1 MKISFYET
9 KERIILTKYIK
20 VKEEPYKIND
30 RRIKIE
36 DDTIDLYKE
45 IIEIER
51 IIKYKHKTEIILLKK
66 VKEFW
71 RCITQRDTY
80 SYKKYEFDLE
90 SNDNLDTL
98 EKMMYYLYENGNNSV
113 KRSMNQSFYESKGTV
128 LSLNYNKNNK

>member
-45 IIEIER
+45 IIEIEK

-80 SYKKYEFDLE
+80 SYRKYEFDLE
-90 SNDNLDTL
+90 SNDKLDTL
-98 EKMMYYLYENGNNSV
+98 EKMMYYLYENGNDSV

>member
-45 IIEIER
+45 IIEIEK

-80 SYKKYEFDLE
+80 SYRKYEFDLE
-90 SNDNLDTL
+90 SNDKLDTL

-128 LSLNYNKNNK
+128 LSLNYNKNN

>member
-30 RRIKIE
+30 RKIKIE

-45 IIEIER
+45 IIEIEK

-80 SYKKYEFDLE
+80 SYRKYEFDLE
-90 SNDNLDTL
+90 SNDKLDTL

>member
-45 IIEIER
+45 IIEIEK

-80 SYKKYEFDLE
+80 SYRKYEFDLE
-90 SNDNLDTL
+90 SNDKLDTL

>member
-30 RRIKIE
+30 RKIKIE

-45 IIEIER
+45 IIEIEK

-80 SYKKYEFDLE
+80 SYRKYEFDLE
-90 SNDNLDTL
+90 SNDKLDTL
-98 EKMMYYLYENGNNSV
+98 EKMMYYLYENGNDSV